1 MGRWVH
7 FRLKA
12 DYVRNDQSVAIIG
25 DDSPLGDWSVKRPGW
40 YPLTCLKFLEYLS
53 FRVYFIEFRI
63 WELKKAILEYDEV
76 SSTYKISIEFDKNR
90 TYYYR
95 YLIGCSYK
103 HNSKQQ
109 FCVLH
114 YEDDW

>member
-12 DYVRNDQSVAIIG
+12 DNVRNDQSVAIIG

-40 YPLTCLKFLEYLS
+40 YPIRLTFLKFLEYLS

-63 WELKKAILEYDEV
+63 WEL
-76 SSTYKISIEFDKNR
+76 
-90 TYYYR
+90 
-95 YLIGCSYK
+95 
-103 HNSKQQ
+103 
-109 FCVLH
+109 
-114 YEDDW
+114 